1 MRVRITRTEVIKNQ
15 CNPTIQTTYVQ
26 KYTYHT
32 IWPDPLMVG
41 FIAVLEQ
48 TPQLQQFLY
57 ANSTKIPNIDR
68 EIKYLDFVSGH
79 QASVET
85 Q

>member
-1 MRVRITRTEVIKNQ
+1 M
-15 CNPTIQTTYVQ
+15 
-26 KYTYHT
+26 
-32 IWPDPLMVG
+32 MVG

-48 TPQLQQFLY
+48 TPQLQQFWC
-57 ANSTKIPNIDR
+57 ANSKINTNIDR

-79 QASVET
+79 LASAET

>member
-1 MRVRITRTEVIKNQ
+1 
-15 CNPTIQTTYVQ
+15 
-26 KYTYHT
+26 
-32 IWPDPLMVG
+32 MVG

-48 TPQLQQFLY
+48 IPQLQQFWC
-57 ANSTKIPNIDR
+57 ANSKKNPNNDR

-79 QASVET
+79 LARAET